1 MNSIETETGSEY
13 KEWTDVIDSVRE
25 ELNNNFRKIKPDVK
39 LSTVKFGDVKTDAK
53 FKVGDR
59 VYYRSDV
66 PLTALGHK
74 QPTQLFRAGD
84 YHFNVYDAREIK
96 KILYYPNNVRYL
108 LDGKRNVS
116 YAESELKIADNPK
129 YVVKSLIDKKIL
141 YSKVYYL
148 VWWKYYDRKLATW
161 EPRSSL
167 VSNGLIKLIQD
178 FDNQSKKQKK

>member
-1 MNSIETETGSEY
+1 VN

-25 ELNNNFRKIKPDVK
+25 ELNKFRKHPADQK

-74 QPTQLFRAGD
+74 QPTDRFRAGD

-96 KILYYPNNVRYL
+96 QVLYYGNNVRYL
-108 LDGKRNVS
+108 LDGKLNVS
-116 YAESELKIADNPK
+116 YAESELKPADNPK
-129 YVVKSLIDKKIL
+129 YVVKQLLDKKIL
-141 YSKVYYL
+141 YSKVYFL
-148 VWWKYYDRKLATW
+148 VHWKYYDKKLATW
-161 EPRSSL
+161 EPRSAL
-167 VSNGLIKLIQD
+167 VKNGLIHLINE
-178 FDNQSKKQKK
+178 FDNQNKKQKKIS